1 MVVLITEKVPATLRG
16 ELSRW
21 MIEPRTGVFVG
32 QISAMVRDRLWALA
46 VKSAKG
52 GGVILLWSSP
62 TEQGFQWRIH
72 GDTHRDL
79 LDFEGLSLVY
89 IPPGPQKGKA
99 RKNTPSSPTNNPDPA
114 ANITAETVKNTEEEE
129 SSL

>member
-32 QISAMVRDRLWALA
+32 QISAMVRDRLWELA
-46 VKSAKG
+46 IKGAGIRG

-72 GDTHRDL
+72 GDTTRDMR
-79 LDFEGLSLVY
+79 DFEGLFLAY
-89 IPPGPQKGKA
+89 IPSSAKKG
-99 RKNTPSSPTNNPDPA
+99 RQHRVNPLIPDHSF
-114 ANITAETVKNTEEEE
+114 IEE
-129 SSL
+129 STTMPKGDNEEKYE